1 MKRCSVWLAIRQ
13 MQIKTSEIPLYIQEE
28 GFWKILSIPSVD
40 KDAEQLELSLIA
52 SENTKL

>member
-1 MKRCSVWLAIRQ
+1 
-13 MQIKTSEIPLYIQEE
+13 MQIKTSEIPLYTQEE

-52 SENTKL
+52 RENTKLQSHFSSFLKS